1 MSQMHMYAMYIC
13 MHAQCTEKSQVSRSG
28 GREGLDWQ
36 TQTASNAARGAEWT
50 AAEIPDGAHAGGDG
64 GGGVTTGPRLI
75 GRCAGP
81 GRGTSWLGKLLA
93 NESRRGREALDDEVW
108 KLVLVGLSAQYLQ
121 ASERASASEKTF
133 ASVDCA
139 RQSVVVVV
147 VSRGRERGGPAST
160 PHLFSQACTPI
171 RDIIHC
177 HGTWS
182 SYRGYCAITWSS
194 RLSLSVRCSA
204 A

>member
-1 MSQMHMYAMYIC
+1 M
-13 MHAQCTEKSQVSRSG
+13 
-28 GREGLDWQ
+28 DWQ

-121 ASERASASEKTF
+121 ASERASASEK
-133 ASVDCA
+133 
-139 RQSVVVVV
+139 
-147 VSRGRERGGPAST
+147 VSERISDNGWMMLLLLLLLVLATTTAEG
-160 PHLFSQACTPI
+160 FNVNR
-171 RDIIHC
+171 RDLII
-177 HGTWS
+177 
-182 SYRGYCAITWSS
+182 
-194 RLSLSVRCSA
+194 
-204 A
+204 